1 MIELPVEIALPL
13 ETSSPAEDESSGIV
27 VVLAAY
33 TAFEYV
39 LSYCEELNSVC
50 FFSTML
56 IMMEQHKR
64 SATAIKSGC
73 LPEELFF

>member
-33 TAFEYV
+33 TAFEY
-39 LSYCEELNSVC
+39 CHIAKN
-50 FFSTML
+50 
-56 IMMEQHKR
+56 
-64 SATAIKSGC
+64 
-73 LPEELFF
+73 